1 MQPDAMDA
9 LIEQHMAAE
18 AHGDVDGAVAV
29 YTDDVVHDVVG
40 WPTGPTI
47 GRDGARA
54 FYEHLVTNFRADDAV
69 VGGRWRTHDALV
81 VEHTMTGVATGAL
94 LGLEGAGRTIS
105 FRMLHVFRFADE
117 RISGEQVWLDLAAI
131 QQQLA

>member
-9 LIEQHMAAE
+9 LIEQHLAAE
-18 AHGDVDGAVAV
+18 ARGDIDGAVAV

-54 FYEHLVTNFRADDAV
+54 FYEYLATNFRTTDAV
-69 VGGRWRTHDALV
+69 VGGQWRTPDALV
-81 VEHTMTGVATGAL
+81 VEHTMTGVATGLL

-105 FRMLHVFRFADE
+105 FRMLHVFQFADD
-117 RISGEQVWLDLAAI
+117 RISGEQVWLDSAAI